1 MNPPPLP
8 GSPREILV
16 TTGNEIAGRAI
27 ASYLG
32 IVRGVVVRSTGF
44 SAGFTGS
51 FKAIAG
57 GNIPEFSRVCEEARR
72 SAYDIMLQHAV
83 EVGADAVIAFRY
95 DAAAFLDGC
104 TEVLAYGT
112 AVTLAGAS
120 G

>member
-8 GSPREILV
+8 KTPGEILV
-16 TTGNEIAGRAI
+16 TTGNEISGRPVGT
-27 ASYLG
+27 YLG

-72 SAYDIMLQHAV
+72 SAYEVMLQHAA

-95 DAAAFLDGC
+95 DAAGFMDGC

-112 AVTLAGAS
+112 AVTLVDS
-120 G
+120 PR